1 MTERALGSN
10 FKWFVAKV
18 VNRGDG
24 KQGEKEMLVS
34 HFEANRVQTRNYFGG
49 NLLLHP
55 AYKHLADY
63 RKFPNANKTL
73 DYVFFLGC
81 TPLYTEPVLDYI
93 ESVIRAW

>member
-1 MTERALGSN
+1 MLVDHLGIRPVSTVAGADPS
-10 FKWFVAKV
+10 WFGVPV
-18 VNRGDG
+18 VCG

-49 NLLLHP
+49 KLLGHP

-73 DYVFFLGC
+73 
-81 TPLYTEPVLDYI
+81 
-93 ESVIRAW
+93 AA